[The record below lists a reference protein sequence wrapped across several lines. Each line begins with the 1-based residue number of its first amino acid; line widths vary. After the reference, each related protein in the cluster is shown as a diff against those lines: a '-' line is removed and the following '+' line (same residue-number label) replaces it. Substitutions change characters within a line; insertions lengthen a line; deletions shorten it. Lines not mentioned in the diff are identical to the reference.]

1 MCIETKLNKQLANW
15 SVLYVKLHQF
25 HWYVTGSDF
34 FTLHEKFEEFYT
46 ESGTFVD
53 EIAERILTIGGK
65 PLATMKE
72 YLEVTCIEE
81 GCCKTGGKDMVET
94 LIKDYELLIKDSREI
109 ISACEDKHDEET
121 ADLFRGKISELEK
134 TIWML
139 KAYLG

>member
-1 MCIETKLNKQLANW
+1 MSMETHLNKQLANW

-34 FTLHEKFEEFYT
+34 FTLHTKFEEFYDDA
-46 ESGTFVD
+46 GAFVD

-65 PLATMKE
+65 PVATMKE
-72 YLEVTCIEE
+72 YLALTSLEE
-81 GCCKTGGKDMVET
+81 GCCSCDGKAMVQC
-94 LIKDYELLIKDSREI
+94 LVKDYETIINESRDVMR
-109 ISACEDKHDEET
+109 ACDECCDEESS
-121 ADLFRGKISELEK
+121 DLFGSKISELEK